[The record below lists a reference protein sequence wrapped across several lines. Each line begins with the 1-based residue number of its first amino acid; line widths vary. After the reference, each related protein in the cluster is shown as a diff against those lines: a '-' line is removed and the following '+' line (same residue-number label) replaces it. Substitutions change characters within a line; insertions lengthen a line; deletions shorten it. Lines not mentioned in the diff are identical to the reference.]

1 MAKYKDGIQILKIYC
16 YSPIRLRQFEKFFSG
31 LGRNEKHKEIF
42 GLNRNK
48 IAKEFK
54 KIVEEKARSL
64 LAN

>member
-42 GLNRNK
+42 SLHGFSRNQ
-48 IAKEFK
+48 
-54 KIVEEKARSL
+54 EK
-64 LAN
+64 